1 MAFAWPDPPA
11 PVCDENGQPPQWL
24 ELRDYP
30 TGVGRSWHCGLC
42 NLWAEPSHL
51 LGQKHLSNI
60 AWLKHRQSSQA
71 IVEQQQPARRPQPP
85 PPLQMPTQPT
95 QLSNVQQPDASGVQ
109 GVQPGGARPITLPP
123 VITSLA
129 QLAPEV
135 IEALMEM
142 LMSRLNRA
150 AAQQPTPTAAAP
162 NDANQL
168 VGEASRS
175 NSSGDS
181 GYIMP

>member
-1 MAFAWPDPPA
+1 MPAPPA
-11 PVCDENGQPPQWL
+11 RKLARTPNVQRHDDGGAQ
-24 ELRDYP
+24 
-30 TGVGRSWHCGLC
+30 G
-42 NLWAEPSHL
+42 A
-51 LGQKHLSNI
+51 
-60 AWLKHRQSSQA
+60 
-71 IVEQQQPARRPQPP
+71 QQGGAPNHTPQP
-85 PPLQMPTQPT
+85 L
-95 QLSNVQQPDASGVQ
+95 
-109 GVQPGGARPITLPP
+109 
-123 VITSLA
+123 ITSLT

>member
-1 MAFAWPDPPA
+1 
-11 PVCDENGQPPQWL
+11 
-24 ELRDYP
+24 
-30 TGVGRSWHCGLC
+30 
-42 NLWAEPSHL
+42 
-51 LGQKHLSNI
+51 
-60 AWLKHRQSSQA
+60 
-71 IVEQQQPARRPQPP
+71 
-85 PPLQMPTQPT
+85 MPTQPT
-95 QLSNVQQPDASGVQ
+95 QLSNASGVQ

-142 LMSRLNRA
+142 LMSRLHGA